1 MIIFASISSIYGQRK
16 SISYD
21 EVKDVENFG
30 RFRFMEVKGHTGYHL
45 YTGELLDETVND
57 GYGSLEFRYGWQL
70 KDPEHWTSRYN
81 YATYGVGYYSG
92 FVGNPEVLGKPNA
105 IFGFINFP
113 LTNRLRRNV
122 IEMGIGL
129 GLTYNLEPYD
139 PNTNPEN
146 DAVGSPLA
154 LYFNLYFGG
163 AYKISREMDLLYGI
177 DFTHFSNGRI
187 TTPNFGFNMYG
198 LNLGLRYYYNAD
210 QKLVD
215 RDVYTDKILQARFEP
230 PESSKSPRLRESSIE
245 VYLAGGT
252 VQNEV
257 DKGTYKRYGI
267 FSGALDY
274 RFKFNTMHALTAG
287 FDYFWDGSLK
297 PDYPE
302 TKDQTLAGVHL
313 GYDFMFGKMA
323 IRFQAGT
330 YITDDKEKSPNY
342 IRAGFRYDITDWL
355 FAQIAVK
362 TKKTSRAD
370 WAEVGIGFRPFKW

>member
-1 MIIFASISSIYGQRK
+1 
-16 SISYD
+16 
-21 EVKDVENFG
+21 
-30 RFRFMEVKGHTGYHL
+30 
-45 YTGELLDETVND
+45 
-57 GYGSLEFRYGWQL
+57 
-70 KDPEHWTSRYN
+70 
-81 YATYGVGYYSG
+81 
-92 FVGNPEVLGKPNA
+92 
-105 IFGFINFP
+105 
-113 LTNRLRRNV
+113 
-122 IEMGIGL
+122 
-129 GLTYNLEPYD
+129 
-139 PNTNPEN
+139 
-146 DAVGSPLA
+146 
-154 LYFNLYFGG
+154 
-163 AYKISREMDLLYGI
+163 
-177 DFTHFSNGRI
+177 
-187 TTPNFGFNMYG
+187 MYG